1 MAAVELMQCNA
12 ANTGGYTPCP
22 GPQALIP
29 LKPRLYVFSSV
40 VFQHKSSKSLHFASS
55 PSCVV
60 TTNEGL
66 EKSKVYASPIA
77 RKQMTITEEQK

>member
-12 ANTGGYTPCP
+12 ANTGGYTPR
-22 GPQALIP
+22 PQALIP